1 MLHPGQRRF
10 QGNDNGASV
19 LSIDIEHKLQLFGI
33 RGMKLRR
40 TSIYLERQS
49 PVLVF
54 HLNSGIIDPKVNG
67 LMQVKESLG
76 LKVFRSGWSFV
87 SQGQG
92 L

>member
-1 MLHPGQRRF
+1 
-10 QGNDNGASV
+10 
-19 LSIDIEHKLQLFGI
+19 
-33 RGMKLRR
+33 
-40 TSIYLERQS
+40 
-49 PVLVF
+49 VLVF

-76 LKVFRSGWSFV
+76 LKVFRLGWSFV